1 MNDTYKEQSNFK
13 IPVHIQDNTE
23 EIKLVD
29 SDVFVGVSQRKRSA
43 RFYLSGIDNKSTRSG
58 ILQFLEMKNV
68 KNTFLQLFYGKY
80 NSSRISAKL
89 NVPVDCASIIET
101 DAFWAIRCKV

>member
-29 SDVFVGVSQRKRSA
+29 SDVFVGVSQRKSWLD
-43 RFYLSGIDNKSTRSG
+43 FIYQG
-58 ILQFLEMKNV
+58 
-68 KNTFLQLFYGKY
+68 
-80 NSSRISAKL
+80 
-89 NVPVDCASIIET
+89 
-101 DAFWAIRCKV
+101 